1 MNYSISES
9 EWKVMQVLWD
19 HSPLPRGELTKKVGP
34 ENSWNG
40 NTVRTLLVRLVEKG
54 AVKAEKQGRN
64 YLYSPL
70 AQEEEC
76 VMQETEHFLKRIFD
90 GSPARLFAALSAQ
103 GKLSE
108 QDCQEIESMLRAMEG
123 REPHD

>member
-9 EWKVMQVLWD
+9 EWKIMQALWD
-19 HSPLPRGELTKKVGP
+19 RSPMPLGELIAKVGP
-34 ENSWNG
+34 ENNWNG
-40 NTVRTLLVRLVEKG
+40 NTIRTLLVRLVEKG

-64 YLYSPL
+64 YLYCPL
-70 AQEEEC
+70 AQETEC

-108 QDCQEIESMLRAMEG
+108 QDCQEIEALLQSMKG
-123 REPHD
+123 RESHD

>member
-9 EWKVMQVLWD
+9 EWKVMQALWD
-19 HSPLPRGELTKKVGP
+19 HSPLPLGELIAKVGP

-108 QDCQEIESMLRAMEG
+108 QDCQEIESMLRAMKG